1 MARVL
6 VSDKLGADGLSVLDQ
21 AEGVTHDYRPGLSE
35 AELADAIGVYEGL
48 IIRSASKVTARVLE
62 AAVNL
67 KVIGRA
73 GIGVDN
79 VDVPAASRRGI
90 IVMNTPTGNAVT
102 TAEHALAL
110 LFAVA
115 RRIGRAD
122 RTMKEGK
129 WEKSKLEGR
138 ELSGKTLGIIGLGNI
153 GRIVAD
159 RAQGLRMNV
168 AAYDPL
174 ITAERATELGV
185 ALVSLDELFSRA
197 DAITIHTPLTAET
210 RSLVNDDTIAKMK
223 KGVLLI
229 NAARGGVYDEA
240 AVLRGLE
247 SGHVGGAGFDVYL
260 QEPPGLT
267 DLVKHPNAVVT
278 PHLGASTEEAQTRVA
293 VEIAEQ
299 VVAYL
304 TSGTIT
310 NSVNVPSVSREM
322 APIVESYAVLA
333 RRMGQ
338 FMAQV
343 EWVRPR
349 IITLEWAGE
358 VGALAIAPVVHA
370 GLAGLLG
377 KYFEETVNPVN
388 APLLAK
394 DHGIEV
400 RELRSS
406 AHGKYTTLI
415 KLTVQGEDDSQAVV
429 AGTLAADRSPRIV
442 RWGRHELDAHL
453 QGPLLVMRN
462 EDRPGVIGAI
472 GTILGQNKINV
483 SRMQMGLDP
492 QTGEAASV
500 WALDS
505 ALSDEVVEQIRRAPG
520 VRYAVSATVT

>member
-1 MARVL
+1 MAKVL
-6 VSDKLGADGLSVLDQ
+6 VSDKLSKEGLAVLEQADGIS
-21 AEGVTHDYRPGLSE
+21 HDYKPGLSE
-35 AELADAIGVYEGL
+35 DQLAEAIGAYDGL
-48 IIRSASKVTARVLE
+48 VIRSGSKVTARVIE
-62 AAVNL
+62 QAANL

-102 TAEHALAL
+102 TGEHALAL

-115 RRIGRAD
+115 RKIGYAD
-122 RTMKEGK
+122 RSMKEGK

-138 ELSGKTLGIIGLGNI
+138 ELSGKTLGVIGLGNI

-159 RAQGLRMNV
+159 RARGLHMQV
-168 AAYDPL
+168 IAYDPL
-174 ITAERATELGV
+174 VSAEKAAELGV
-185 ALVSLDELFSRA
+185 TLVGLDELFRGA
-197 DAITIHTPLTAET
+197 DAITIHTPLTPET
-210 RSLVNDDTIAKMK
+210 KGIVNDQSIATMK

-247 SGHVGGAGFDVYL
+247 SGKIGGAGFDVFG
-260 QEPPGLT
+260 QEPPGAT
-267 DLVKHPNAVVT
+267 ELVKHPNVVAT

-304 TSGTIT
+304 NSGTIT
-310 NSVNVPSVSREM
+310 NSVNVPSVSRDM
-322 APIVESYAVLA
+322 APIIGPYAILA
-333 RRMGQ
+333 RRLGQ
-338 FMAQV
+338 FMAQA
-343 EWVRPR
+343 EAIRPR
-349 IITLEWAGE
+349 SITLECAGE
-358 VGALAIAPVVHA
+358 VGGLTLAPIVSA

-377 KYFEETVNPVN
+377 KYFEEPVN
-388 APLLAK
+388 AVNARLLAK

-406 AHGKYTTLI
+406 GHGKYTTLL
-415 KLTVQGEDDSQAVV
+415 KLTVADEAGHQAVV

-442 RWGRHELDAHL
+442 RWGRYEVDAHL
-453 QGPLLVMRN
+453 EGSLLVMRN

-472 GTILGQNKINV
+472 GTLLGQNQINI
-483 SRMQMGLDP
+483 SRMQMGLDT
-492 QTGEAASV
+492 QSGEAASV

-505 ALSDEVVEQIRRAPG
+505 PLPAGVLDKIRLVPAIKSAVGAVVD
-520 VRYAVSATVT
+520 